1 MKLKKDFILRQIA
14 DEYVVFPVGEM
25 AVSNMIVELNETGA
39 YLWKLLV
46 NGSDRESLIHR
57 FAEYYEIDTETAAGD
72 VDFMLTVCREHGLL
86 EEDDDAVF

>member
-1 MKLKKDFILRQIA
+1 MKLKKDFILRQLA

-25 AVSNMIVELNETGA
+25 AVTNMIVELNETGA

-46 NGSDRESLIHR
+46 NGSDRESMIR
-57 FAEYYEIDTETAAGD
+57 WFAEHYEIDHETAAGD
-72 VDFMLTVCREHGLL
+72 VDYMLSVCREHELL